1 MRREYHRPGMASVRF
16 VVARRGRVEVHERPG
31 PDLFLGR
38 GPRADLTIDDDR
50 LAERHVHVLVR
61 RGRILVTDLGRG
73 RAGLAREDERVRAPI
88 TVAPDE
94 VLRLNDLRLSFSL
107 ADPDWPSLVGAQVDG
122 ARVAHEHA
130 TPDRTV
136 RAFRLADERWI
147 TVRREPR
154 SVDDGLELFDGRI
167 AVVESEGPQIP
178 ATALFDALEAGLLT
192 VPAEV
197 SAVLA
202 CHLAEGVAQHHA
214 RRGPHGAI
222 EPRRL
227 HLGLDGSVRLWS
239 PGPDVDLSEP
249 LLDPFLAPERRYGL
263 LPSLAA
269 DAYAVGVLAR
279 RLLAPHS
286 NLGRLGEV
294 LTPLFA
300 TRPQDRPRDLKA
312 VAGALADATAAS
324 GLDATYQHAARA
336 IRAIAGPM
344 LRPIVRESAGASA
357 HRIV

>member
-1 MRREYHRPGMASVRF
+1 MASVRF

-38 GPRADLTIDDDR
+38 GPRADLTIDDER
-50 LAERHVHVLVR
+50 LAERHLHILVR

-73 RAGLAREDERVRAPI
+73 RAALARGGERVRAPI

-94 VLRLNDLRLSFSL
+94 VLRLQDLRLSFAV
-107 ADPDWPSLVGAQVDG
+107 ADPDWPSLVGAEVDG
-122 ARVAHEHA
+122 VCVANEHA
-130 TPDRTV
+130 TPDATV
-136 RAFRLADERWI
+136 RAFRLADDRWI
-147 TVRREPR
+147 SVRRARRTLATALP
-154 SVDDGLELFDGRI
+154 LPDGRC

-178 ATALFDALEAGLLT
+178 ATALFDALDAGLIA

-202 CHLAEGVAQHHA
+202 CHLAEGVAQHHT

-239 PGPDVDLSEP
+239 PGPDVDLADP

-263 LPSLAA
+263 SPSLAA
-269 DAYAVGVLAR
+269 DAYAVGVLGR
-279 RLLAPHS
+279 RLLAPHP
-286 NLGRLGEV
+286 NLGRLREV

-300 TRPQDRPRDLKA
+300 TRPQERPRDLNE
-312 VAGALADATAAS
+312 VARALATATAEA